1 MSGLSD
7 ATAAN
12 GELDA
17 RHLDLLRRYRDAMRD
32 LLSLSRAEYAPS
44 WGADED
50 DKRDP
55 NAKPSDNEHDDL
67 SAPLGS
73 TGPPLTPS
81 SVLYASLVV
90 APTRRAF
97 SWAVPTR
104 EALAAVER
112 HSGGHLLEMGAGTG
126 LWTALLRAR
135 GGIERIDAVDV
146 APCDGAEPN
155 GHHAVFSTTSTT
167 KKNVFSTEKKN
178 AALANPPPF
187 ATVRV
192 GTPEDA
198 LTRSRRRTGRVASDP
213 SSNDK
218 NERGSAF
225 VTGVRPSE
233 FESESESE
241 RREQPR
247 ALLLC
252 WPPREEPGA
261 DVPAEVSLMAR
272 RALARFRGDA
282 VLYVGEAPE
291 PDGDEASRNARGAT
305 AGPAFHAELL
315 ADWRRVESVPL
326 PRWPGAADSLTVWRR
341 RAREAERDA
350 DVRHSGESDIV
361 RVTSFGAD
369 LSPPRRLSRA
379 PTNAEAASAPRTETE
394 ENARA
399 ETATFLT
406 SETRRRALLREARE
420 AWESATVA
428 GIAARASRGGAR
440 AMRGAEQTALRAVRE
455 RSGAFRR
462 LALAFL

>member
-32 LLSLSRAEYAPS
+32 LLSLSRAEYAPRP
-44 WGADED
+44 ADED
-50 DKRDP
+50 NEDP
-55 NAKPSDNEHDDL
+55 NEDND
-67 SAPLGS
+67 

-315 ADWRRVESVPL
+315 AGWRRVESVPL

-350 DVRHSGESDIV
+350 DVRHSGHSGKSDLEPLEPLEPL
-361 RVTSFGAD
+361 GAD
-369 LSPPRRLSRA
+369 LSPPRRLSRS
-379 PTNAEAASAPRTETE
+379 PTNNAEAASAPRTETDD
-394 ENARA
+394 ARA
-399 ETATFLT
+399 ETAMT

>member
-12 GELDA
+12 GVLDA

-32 LLSLSRAEYAPS
+32 LLSLSRAEYAPRPAKV
-44 WGADED
+44 GDPNEDNEDDED
-50 DKRDP
+50 DDRV
-55 NAKPSDNEHDDL
+55 SLETT
-67 SAPLGS
+67 

-90 APTRRAF
+90 APTRRTF

-135 GGIERIDAVDV
+135 GVIERVDAVDV
-146 APCDGAEPN
+146 APCDGADIN
-155 GHHAVFSTTSTT
+155 GHHAVFSTE
-167 KKNVFSTEKKN
+167 NVA

-198 LTRSRRRTGRVASDP
+198 RSWERTASSSDV
-213 SSNDK
+213 SSNDDK
-218 NERGSAF
+218 NERGSERGSAST
-225 VTGVRPSE
+225 VPRRPSE
-233 FESESESE
+233 FESESEPLAA
-241 RREQPR
+241 PR

-252 WPPREEPGA
+252 WPPREERKSA
-261 DVPAEVSLMAR
+261 DVPAAVSLMAH

-291 PDGDEASRNARGAT
+291 PDGDEAPRNARGAT

-315 ADWRRVESVPL
+315 AGWRRVESVPL

-341 RAREAERDA
+341 RAQDPEERA
-350 DVRHSGESDIV
+350 LLDVRHSGASV
-361 RVTSFGAD
+361 VTCSD
-369 LSPPRRLSRA
+369 LSPPRGILSRS
-379 PTNAEAASAPRTETE
+379 PTNAEAASAPRTETD
-394 ENARA
+394 ARA
-399 ETATFLT
+399 ETATT

>member
-12 GELDA
+12 GVLDA

-32 LLSLSRAEYAPS
+32 LLSLSRAEYAPRPAKV
-44 WGADED
+44 GDPNEDDED
-50 DKRDP
+50 
-55 NAKPSDNEHDDL
+55 NEDNDRVSLETT
-67 SAPLGS
+67 

-135 GGIERIDAVDV
+135 GVIERVDAVDV
-146 APCDGAEPN
+146 APCDGADIN
-155 GHHAVFSTTSTT
+155 GHHAVFSTE
-167 KKNVFSTEKKN
+167 NVA

-198 LTRSRRRTGRVASDP
+198 RSWERTALSSDV
-213 SSNDK
+213 SSNDDK
-218 NERGSAF
+218 NERGSERGSAST
-225 VTGVRPSE
+225 VPRRPSE
-233 FESESESE
+233 FESESEPLAA
-241 RREQPR
+241 PR

-252 WPPREEPGA
+252 WPPREERKSA
-261 DVPAEVSLMAR
+261 DVPAAVSLMAR

-305 AGPAFHAELL
+305 AGPAFHKELHKEWHL
-315 ADWRRVESVPL
+315 VESVPL
-326 PRWPGAADSLTVWRR
+326 PNWPGASDSLTVWRR
-341 RAREAERDA
+341 RGAESGARAVQTDKKKEAPTQ
-350 DVRHSGESDIV
+350 GN
-361 RVTSFGAD
+361 D
-369 LSPPRRLSRA
+369 LRA
-379 PTNAEAASAPRTETE
+379 PATETE
-394 ENARA
+394 
-399 ETATFLT
+399 TFATFAT
-406 SETRRRALLREARE
+406 TRETLLLEARE

-440 AMRGAEQTALRAVRE
+440 AMRGAEQSALRAVRE
-455 RSGAFRR
+455 RSGFLRR

>member
-305 AGPAFHAELL
+305 AGPAFHKELHKE
-315 ADWRRVESVPL
+315 WRQVESVPL
-326 PRWPGAADSLTVWRR
+326 PNWPGASDSLTVWRR
-341 RAREAERDA
+341 RGAESGARAVQTDKKKEAPTQ
-350 DVRHSGESDIV
+350 GN
-361 RVTSFGAD
+361 D
-369 LSPPRRLSRA
+369 LRA
-379 PTNAEAASAPRTETE
+379 PATETE
-394 ENARA
+394 TFAT
-399 ETATFLT
+399 ETPFATFAT
-406 SETRRRALLREARE
+406 TRETLLLEARE

-428 GIAARASRGGAR
+428 GIAARVSRGGAR
-440 AMRGAEQTALRAVRE
+440 AMRGAEQSALRAVRE
-455 RSGAFRR
+455 RSGFLRR

>member
-12 GELDA
+12 GVLDA

-32 LLSLSRAEYAPS
+32 LLSLSRAEYAPRPAKV
-44 WGADED
+44 GDPNEDNEDDED
-50 DKRDP
+50 DDRV
-55 NAKPSDNEHDDL
+55 SLETT
-67 SAPLGS
+67 

-135 GGIERIDAVDV
+135 GVIERVDAVDV
-146 APCDGAEPN
+146 APCDGADIN
-155 GHHAVFSTTSTT
+155 GHHAVFSTE
-167 KKNVFSTEKKN
+167 NVA

-198 LTRSRRRTGRVASDP
+198 RSWERTASSSDV
-213 SSNDK
+213 SSNDDK
-218 NERGSAF
+218 NERGSERGSAST
-225 VTGVRPSE
+225 VPRRPSE
-233 FESESESE
+233 FESESEPLAA
-241 RREQPR
+241 PR

-252 WPPREEPGA
+252 WPPREERKSA
-261 DVPAEVSLMAR
+261 DVPAAVSLMAH

-315 ADWRRVESVPL
+315 AGWRRVESVPL

-341 RAREAERDA
+341 RAQDPEERA
-350 DVRHSGESDIV
+350 LLDVRHSGASV
-361 RVTSFGAD
+361 VTCSD
-369 LSPPRRLSRA
+369 LSPPRGILSRS
-379 PTNAEAASAPRTETE
+379 PTNAEAASAPRTETD
-394 ENARA
+394 ARA
-399 ETATFLT
+399 ETATT

>member
-12 GELDA
+12 GVLDA

-32 LLSLSRAEYAPS
+32 LLSLSRAEYAPRPAKV
-44 WGADED
+44 G
-50 DKRDP
+50 DP
-55 NAKPSDNEHDDL
+55 NEDNEDNEDNDRVSL
-67 SAPLGS
+67 ETT

-135 GGIERIDAVDV
+135 GVIERVDAVDV
-146 APCDGAEPN
+146 APCDGADIN
-155 GHHAVFSTTSTT
+155 GHHAVFSTE
-167 KKNVFSTEKKN
+167 NVA

-198 LTRSRRRTGRVASDP
+198 RSWERTASSSDV
-213 SSNDK
+213 SSNDDK
-218 NERGSAF
+218 NERGSERGSAST
-225 VTGVRPSE
+225 VPRRPSE
-233 FESESESE
+233 FESESEPLAA
-241 RREQPR
+241 PR

-252 WPPREEPGA
+252 WPPREERKSA
-261 DVPAEVSLMAR
+261 DVPTAVSLMAH

-315 ADWRRVESVPL
+315 AGWRRVESVPL

-341 RAREAERDA
+341 RARDPEERERA
-350 DVRHSGESDIV
+350 LLDVRHSGASV
-361 RVTSFGAD
+361 VTCSD
-369 LSPPRRLSRA
+369 LSPPRGILSRL
-379 PTNAEAASAPRTETE
+379 PTNAEAASAPRTETD
-394 ENARA
+394 ARA
-399 ETATFLT
+399 ETATT

>member
-12 GELDA
+12 GVLDA

-32 LLSLSRAEYAPS
+32 LLSLSRAEYAPRPAKV
-44 WGADED
+44 G
-50 DKRDP
+50 DP
-55 NAKPSDNEHDDL
+55 NEDNEDNEDNDRVSL
-67 SAPLGS
+67 ETT

-135 GGIERIDAVDV
+135 GVIERVDAVDV
-146 APCDGAEPN
+146 APCDGADIN
-155 GHHAVFSTTSTT
+155 GHHAVFSTE
-167 KKNVFSTEKKN
+167 NVA

-192 GTPEDA
+192 GTPEA
-198 LTRSRRRTGRVASDP
+198 ARSWERTASSSDV
-213 SSNDK
+213 SSNDDK
-218 NERGSAF
+218 NERGSERGSAST
-225 VTGVRPSE
+225 VPRRPSE
-233 FESESESE
+233 FESESEPLAA
-241 RREQPR
+241 PR

-252 WPPREEPGA
+252 WPPREERKSA
-261 DVPAEVSLMAR
+261 DVPAAVSLMAH

-315 ADWRRVESVPL
+315 AGWRRVESVPL

-341 RAREAERDA
+341 RARDPEERERA
-350 DVRHSGESDIV
+350 LLDVRHSGASV
-361 RVTSFGAD
+361 VTCSD
-369 LSPPRRLSRA
+369 LSPPRGILSRS
-379 PTNAEAASAPRTETE
+379 PTNAEAASAPRTETD
-394 ENARA
+394 ARA
-399 ETATFLT
+399 ETATT

>member
-1 MSGLSD
+1 MSGLSVD

-12 GELDA
+12 GRGRTLDA

-32 LLSLSRAEYAPS
+32 LLSLSRAEYAPRP
-44 WGADED
+44 ADED
-50 DKRDP
+50 NEDP
-55 NAKPSDNEHDDL
+55 NEDPNEDNEDNDDR
-67 SAPLGS
+67 
-73 TGPPLTPS
+73 GPPLTPS

-135 GGIERIDAVDV
+135 GSIERIDAVDV
-146 APCDGAEPN
+146 APCDGANIN
-155 GHHAVFSTTSTT
+155 GHHAFVFSTR
-167 KKNVFSTEKKN
+167 
-178 AALANPPPF
+178 ALANPPPF

-192 GTPEDA
+192 GTPDEDA
-198 LTRSRRRTGRVASDP
+198 RSWRRTGGPSIDDP
-213 SSNDK
+213 SSNDDK
-218 NERGSAF
+218 NEQLGSASDIS
-225 VTGVRPSE
+225 VRPSE

-241 RREQPR
+241 RVREQPR

-272 RALARFRGDA
+272 SALARFRGDA

-315 ADWRRVESVPL
+315 AGWRRVESVPL

-350 DVRHSGESDIV
+350 DVRHSGHSGKSDLEPLEPLEPL
-361 RVTSFGAD
+361 GAD
-369 LSPPRRLSRA
+369 LSPPRRLSRS
-379 PTNAEAASAPRTETE
+379 PTNNAEAASAPRTETDD
-394 ENARA
+394 ARA
-399 ETATFLT
+399 ETAMT